1 MKTNNHSEIGWHMIL
16 GAIVFLMLVPIVFA
30 LSNSFKTLQDAFN
43 TIFEIIPSH
52 PTLENYRHV
61 FEKLPFVQITLNTFL
76 IAASVTTFKTI
87 TSLFAAYSFVYF
99 EYKGKQFFYFIML
112 STMFIPFTVTM
123 IPNYLMI
130 SKLGLRDCIWGV
142 ALPQFAD
149 VLGIFLLRQAMRG
162 IPKALIEAARMEG
175 IGSLKIMRDII
186 LPLVRPSILTTG
198 IIFFINS
205 WNEYVWPVLI
215 LKSKE
220 NYTLSLALQMYI
232 SAEGGTEFTIAMAVS
247 VITMIIPLALYL
259 IFQRYIINTFAEGV
273 QLAKTVGLDNVKVL
287 IDFYHMVCEK
297 ETPEVLRKYGKEY
310 LRHVHFSYPSIP
322 EIDGVHDPDNIR
334 TIFEGELHRRGWWRT
349 FPSCREEWD
358 YTDFI
363 QALKDCGYQGRVSLE
378 APVTDFDR
386 QAQEALAFMKA
397 EF

>member
-99 EYKGKQFFYFIML
+99 DYKGKQFFYFIML

-186 LPLVRPSILTTG
+186 
-198 IIFFINS
+198 S

-259 IFQRYIINTFAEGV
+259 IFQRYIINTFAASGV
-273 QLAKTVGLDNVKVL
+273 KG
-287 IDFYHMVCEK
+287 
-297 ETPEVLRKYGKEY
+297 
-310 LRHVHFSYPSIP
+310 
-322 EIDGVHDPDNIR
+322 
-334 TIFEGELHRRGWWRT
+334 
-349 FPSCREEWD
+349 
-358 YTDFI
+358 
-363 QALKDCGYQGRVSLE
+363 
-378 APVTDFDR
+378 
-386 QAQEALAFMKA
+386 
-397 EF
+397 

>member
-1 MKTNNHSEIGWHMIL
+1 MAKNTLTTAFDQTEEALKHPIPVRAYKDRIFRMI
-16 GAIVFLMLVPIVFA
+16 FKEKRA
-30 LSNSFKTLQDAFN
+30 LLALYNAMND
-43 TIFEIIPSH
+43 
-52 PTLENYRHV
+52 
-61 FEKLPFVQITLNTFL
+61 
-76 IAASVTTFKTI
+76 
-87 TSLFAAYSFVYF
+87 
-99 EYKGKQFFYFIML
+99 
-112 STMFIPFTVTM
+112 
-123 IPNYLMI
+123 
-130 SKLGLRDCIWGV
+130 WGV

-259 IFQRYIINTFAEGV
+259 IFQRYIINTFAASGV
-273 QLAKTVGLDNVKVL
+273 KG
-287 IDFYHMVCEK
+287 
-297 ETPEVLRKYGKEY
+297 
-310 LRHVHFSYPSIP
+310 
-322 EIDGVHDPDNIR
+322 
-334 TIFEGELHRRGWWRT
+334 
-349 FPSCREEWD
+349 
-358 YTDFI
+358 
-363 QALKDCGYQGRVSLE
+363 
-378 APVTDFDR
+378 
-386 QAQEALAFMKA
+386 
-397 EF
+397 